1 MTRELAVRIDQ
12 PLEFKPSDIIA
23 QVSKIQAVMRASMR
37 KGIHYGNVIPG
48 VDKPMLLK
56 PGAEKL
62 CLTFRFAPSYEI
74 RRQDLEGGHREF
86 EMICTL
92 RHQVT
97 EMVLG
102 QGVGSASTLE
112 SKWRFRWENMQR
124 PVPNAFW
131 SSRDSEL
138 LGGPDFVPRKD
149 GNGKWWIYH
158 RVEHDNPA
166 DYYNTIFKMAKKR
179 SLVDCVLSCTAAS
192 DIFTHEPED
201 EEKDVGAGN
210 GRMQTAQ
217 KTDGFKLS

>member
-62 CLTFRFAPSYEI
+62 CLTFRFAPSYDI
-74 RRQDLEGGHREF
+74 RRQDLEGGHREY
-86 EMICTL
+86 EIVCTL

-112 SKWRFRWENMQR
+112 SKWRFRWEICNARYRMLFGALEIPSCSADRILCRARMATANGGSIIASNMITR
-124 PVPNAFW
+124 PITTTPFLKWPRSDLWLTVC
-131 SSRDSEL
+131 SR
-138 LGGPDFVPRKD
+138 VRPRLTFLRMNRRMKRRTSAPAM
-149 GNGKWWIYH
+149 GECRLH
-158 RVEHDNPA
+158 R
-166 DYYNTIFKMAKKR
+166 KRMA
-179 SLVDCVLSCTAAS
+179 L
-192 DIFTHEPED
+192 
-201 EEKDVGAGN
+201 N
-210 GRMQTAQ
+210 
-217 KTDGFKLS
+217 